1 MSAFLTAIGLV
12 LVIEGLLY
20 GAFPSIA
27 KKMAEMLRETP
38 EETVRVTGLG
48 AALVGLFVV
57 WLSLG

>member
-1 MSAFLTAIGLV
+1 MSAFITALGLV

-38 EETVRVTGLG
+38 EETVRITGLG